1 MTTGRPTAY
10 PHRPTLRPRIKSI
23 RPLHLA
29 RQPLTGEYLGSRI
42 QGKFKVHSRDLP
54 KPPTAAP
61 RQQGNAIPLLVIAV
75 LFGTA
80 HMLTNGQYG
89 FHRDELQFL
98 SDAQHLDWGFV
109 PYPPLTA
116 ALEHLGLKMF
126 GLSLVG
132 LRLFSVLAQAVV
144 ILVSGLMARDL
155 GGGRLAQIFTAI
167 AVGLSPAPM
176 ANATMFQYSSFDML
190 WWVLIAWSA
199 IRLLRDDDPRWWVAI
214 GLFAGLGLQTKYSI
228 AFELMGVLVGTLI
241 TDARRY
247 LTSRWFWAGGG
258 IALLLFAPNLIWLA
272 RHDFISYHF
281 LQGIHARDVDEG
293 RADGFL
299 RDQFLIN
306 ANLSAA
312 PVWLAGLFGYFR
324 NRRYRML
331 AWMYVVPLLLFLFA
345 RGRFYY
351 VSAAYPMLLA
361 MGSVIGERW
370 LLTMRPA
377 WRVGT
382 ATLLFTAVIAIGIYA
397 AFCIVPFASIGP
409 LRDFALKR
417 NNDLREEIGWNELV
431 AQVAA
436 IRDALPAEQQA
447 HLGIVVGNYG
457 EHGAIALLGEKYHL
471 PMPITAVNSGWLRG
485 YPKIPPTTII
495 VLGSS
500 QEHADALFT
509 DCRLAGHSANAW
521 GVINEES
528 RDHPDIFVCGPAR
541 KPWPELWSYGPRFG

>member
-1 MTTGRPTAY
+1 M
-10 PHRPTLRPRIKSI
+10 
-23 RPLHLA
+23 HLV
-29 RQPLTGEYLGSRI
+29 RQPLAGEYSGSTILGNSN
-42 QGKFKVHSRDLP
+42 VHSRDLP
-54 KPPTAAP
+54 KPPPAAP
-61 RQQGNAIPLLVIAV
+61 RPHGSAAPLLVIAL
-75 LFGTA
+75 LFGLA

-116 ALEHLGLKMF
+116 ALEHLGLGMF

-144 ILVSGLMARDL
+144 ILVSGLMVRDL
-155 GGGRLAQIFTAI
+155 GGGRLAQVFTAI

-190 WWVLIAWSA
+190 WWVLIAWSV

-214 GLFAGLGLQTKYSI
+214 GLFAGLGMQTKYSI
-228 AFELMGVLVGTLI
+228 AFELVGVLVGVLL

-247 LTSRWFWAGGG
+247 LANRWFWAGGAV
-258 IALLLFAPNLIWLA
+258 ALLVFVPNLVWLV
-272 RHDFISYHF
+272 RHDFISYRF
-281 LQGIHARDVDEG
+281 LQSIHARDVHEG

-306 ANLSAA
+306 ANLFAA
-312 PVWLAGLFGYFR
+312 PVWIAGLVGYFR
-324 NRRYRML
+324 ARRYRML

-361 MGSVIGERW
+361 MGSVMGERW
-370 LLTMRPA
+370 LRTLRPA
-377 WRVGT
+377 WRAGT
-382 ATLLFTAVIAIGIYA
+382 VALLFSGVAAIGIYA
-397 AFCIVPFASIGP
+397 ALIIMPMASNGP
-409 LRDFALKR
+409 LRDFALRR
-417 NNDLREEIGWNELV
+417 NNDLREKVGWNELV
-431 AQVAA
+431 TRVAA
-436 IRDALPAEQQA
+436 IRDALPAEQRA
-447 HLGIVVGNYG
+447 DLGIVVGNYG
-457 EHGAIALLGEKYHL
+457 EQGAIALLGKTHGL
-471 PMPITAVNSGWLRG
+471 PPPITAVNSGWLRG
-485 YPKIPPTTII
+485 YPQTSPHTVI

-500 QEHADALFT
+500 RERADELFT
-509 DCRLAGHSANAW
+509 ACRLAGHSGNAW
-521 GVINEES
+521 GVVNEES

-541 KPWPELWSYGPRFG
+541 KPWSELWSHGPEFG